1 MKITVTFDSLD
12 EFLKT
17 LRPQEGFQDDPATV
31 ETPSSFE
38 RAREEVRK
46 LAEEAAEE
54 PTEAAE
60 PVPFEE
66 TKKDP
71 PKTEKPAEKPAEDL
85 EDLRVNTRKTL
96 AQLNKHT
103 GQNTAAEIIKAAGY
117 QRLSEVPDEKLPEIL
132 QKAKE
137 ALDE

>member
-38 RAREEVRK
+38 RAQAEVRK
-46 LAEEAAEE
+46 LAEEA
-54 PTEAAE
+54 TEAAE
-60 PVPFEE
+60 PAPTEE

-71 PKTEKPAEKPAEDL
+71 PKAEKPAEKPAEAP

>member
-38 RAREEVRK
+38 QAQAEVRK
-46 LAEEAAEE
+46 LAEEA
-54 PTEAAE
+54 TEAAE

-71 PKTEKPAEKPAEDL
+71 PKAEKPAEKPAEAP
-85 EDLRVNTRKTL
+85 EDLRVKTRKTL

-103 GQNTAAEIIKAAGY
+103 GQNTAAEIIKAAGF
-117 QRLSEVPDEKLPEIL
+117 QRLSEVPDERLPEIL